1 MNGKIQEDMV
11 QYLLKTTFRTKK
23 GMAAHIGVTYRQLLS
38 VSVGK
43 GTRRS
48 ELEVSDHIL
57 RYCIKHKIP
66 LDGILD
72 R

>member
-11 QYLLKTTFRTKK
+11 QCLLKTTFRTKK
-23 GMAAHIGVTYRQLLS
+23 DMAAHIGVTYRQLLS

-43 GTRRS
+43 GSRRS
-48 ELEVSDHIL
+48 ELEVTDHIL

-66 LDGILD
+66 LDGVFD
-72 R
+72 